1 MALALHHSDAK
12 GTDKVVLL
20 GIANHAGDGG
30 SWPSVPTLAVYANVD
45 ERTVQRSID
54 NLERAGEIRREVQ
67 AGGLRNMADWDRPNL
82 YTVTLRCPENCDNT
96 RRHIVYCIACGK
108 PLAAKE
114 RRQRLLRHRK
124 PECSPKPVT
133 DTSPEG
139 VTPTS
144 PGDAHVTP
152 GVTPTSPKPSINH
165 PVTRDRSIQ
174 LRTGTCAGARG
185 RPHSFVNGRCGWCGL
200 REDDDE

>member
-1 MALALHHSDAK
+1 MALALHHSQAK

-54 NLERAGEIRREVQ
+54 NLVALGEVRREVQ
-67 AGGLRNMADWDRPNL
+67 AGGTARMADWDRPNL
-82 YTVTLRCPENCDNT
+82 YTVTIRCPENCDGT
-96 RRHIVYCIACGK
+96 RKHVVYCVQCAK
-108 PLAAKE
+108 PLAGKE
-114 RRQRLLRHRK
+114 RRLRLLRHRK
-124 PECSPKPVT
+124 PECAQPRVT
-133 DTSPEG
+133 DTPPEG

-144 PGDAHVTP
+144 PGDAHVTG

-165 PVTRDRSIQ
+165 PVTRDRSIP
-174 LRTGTCAGARG
+174 LREQTCASARG
-185 RPHSFVNGRCGWCGL
+185 RTHSIVAGRCGWCGI
-200 REDDDE
+200 REDEQ